1 MVQFIIDIVSSC
13 AYLKIMGILYFIR
26 HGQASFGQKNYDL
39 LSPAGIQQAR
49 ILGEYLAGIRLVFH
63 EAYCGEMER
72 QQHTAREVMA
82 GYTSAG
88 LAFPAPVTQAA
99 FNEYDAF
106 TVWKNQTDKMI
117 QEQALLPGEIQ
128 QTRTDKRKFQQLFER
143 VMMRWISGNHDAP
156 GCIRWIDFAGR
167 VLNGITALTSGHG
180 AGQHIAVFTSGGPIS
195 IAMQLALSLSDSK
208 TMEISWQVMNASVSR
223 FYFNSRGIFLAGF
236 NDIAHLAMKQN
247 ASLLTY
253 R

>member
-1 MVQFIIDIVSSC
+1 
-13 AYLKIMGILYFIR
+13 MGILYFIR
-26 HGQASFGQKNYDL
+26 HGQASFGQKNYDM

-49 ILGEYLAGIRLVFH
+49 ILGEYLAGIRFVFH

-82 GYTSAG
+82 GFSSAG
-88 LAFPAPVTQAA
+88 LAFPAAVTQAA

-106 TVWKNQTDKMI
+106 TVWRNQTEKMI
-117 QEQALLPGEIQ
+117 QEKVLLLDDIAR
-128 QTRTDKRKFQQLFER
+128 TRTDKRKFQQLFER
-143 VMMRWISGNHDAP
+143 VMMRWISGNHDTP
-156 GCIRWIDFAGR
+156 ESIRWIDFVDR
-167 VLNGITALTSGHG
+167 VLQGITALTTDHDSRR
-180 AGQHIAVFTSGGPIS
+180 HIAVFTSGGPIS

-236 NDIAHLAMKQN
+236 NDIAHLAIKQDS
-247 ASLLTY
+247 SLLTY

>member
-1 MVQFIIDIVSSC
+1 
-13 AYLKIMGILYFIR
+13 MGILYFIR

-49 ILGEYLAGIRLVFH
+49 ILGEYLAGIRFVFH

-82 GYTSAG
+82 GFSAAG
-88 LAFPAPVTQAA
+88 LDFPTPEMRTD
-99 FNEYDAF
+99 FDEYDTF
-106 TVWKNQTDKMI
+106 TVWKHQTEKMI
-117 QEQALLPGEIQ
+117 REKALLPEDITR
-128 QTRTDKRKFQQLFER
+128 TRTDKRKFQQLFEQ

-156 GCIRWIDFAGR
+156 GSIRWKDFVGR
-167 VLNGITALTSGHG
+167 VLEGIMALTTGQGS
-180 AGQHIAVFTSGGPIS
+180 GQHIAVFTSGGPIS
-195 IAMQLALSLSDSK
+195 IAMQMALGLSDSK

-236 NDIAHLAMKQN
+236 NDIAHLAMKQD
-247 ASLLTY
+247 AYLLTY

>member
-1 MVQFIIDIVSSC
+1 
-13 AYLKIMGILYFIR
+13 MGILYFIR
-26 HGQASFGQKNYDL
+26 HGQASFGQKNYDR

-49 ILGEYLAGIRLVFH
+49 ILGEYLAGIRFVFH

-82 GYTSAG
+82 GLTSAG
-88 LAFPAPVTQAA
+88 ISFPAPVTHAA
-99 FNEYDAF
+99 FDEYDAF
-106 TVWKNQTDKMI
+106 SVWKNQTEKMI
-117 QEQALLPGEIQ
+117 LEKALLPEDIA

-156 GCIRWIDFAGR
+156 GSIRWKDFVDR
-167 VLNGITALTSGHG
+167 VLEGITALTTRHG
-180 AGQHIAVFTSGGPIS
+180 SDRHIAVFTSGGPIS

-236 NDIAHLAMKQN
+236 NDIAHLAMKQD

>member
-1 MVQFIIDIVSSC
+1 
-13 AYLKIMGILYFIR
+13 MGILYFIR
-26 HGQASFGQKNYDL
+26 HGQASFGQKNYDR

-49 ILGEYLAGIRLVFH
+49 ILGEYLAGIRFIFH
-63 EAYCGEMER
+63 EAYCGQMER

-82 GYTSAG
+82 SFTSAG
-88 LAFPAPVTQAA
+88 LAFPSPVMQTA
-99 FNEYDAF
+99 FDEYDAF
-106 TVWKNQTDKMI
+106 TVWKNQTVKMI
-117 QEQALLPGEIQ
+117 QEKALLPDDIA

-156 GCIRWIDFAGR
+156 GNIRWKDFVDR
-167 VLNGITALTSGHG
+167 VLEGITALTTRHG
-180 AGQHIAVFTSGGPIS
+180 SSQHIAIFTSGGPVS
-195 IAMQLALSLSDSK
+195 IAMQLALGLSDSK

-236 NDIAHLAMKQN
+236 NDIAHLAIKMDS
-247 ASLLTY
+247 SLLTY

>member
-1 MVQFIIDIVSSC
+1 
-13 AYLKIMGILYFIR
+13 MGILYFIR
-26 HGQASFGQKNYDL
+26 HGQASFGQKDYDR
-39 LSPAGIQQAR
+39 LSPVGIQQAR
-49 ILGEYLAGIRLVFH
+49 ILGEYLAGIRFVFH
-63 EAYCGEMER
+63 EAYCGNMER

-82 GYTSAG
+82 GFTSAG

-99 FNEYDAF
+99 FDEYDAF
-106 TVWKNQTDKMI
+106 TVWKNQTEKMI
-117 QEQALLPGEIQ
+117 QEKALLPDDIL

-156 GCIRWIDFAGR
+156 GSIRWKDFVDR
-167 VLNGITALTSGHG
+167 VLEGITALTTGHG
-180 AGQHIAVFTSGGPIS
+180 ANQHIAVFTSGGPIS

-208 TMEISWQVMNASVSR
+208 AMEISWQVMNASVSR
-223 FYFNSRGIFLAGF
+223 YYFNSRGVFLAGF
-236 NDIAHLAMKQN
+236 NDIAHLAMKQD